1 MNISLSN
8 FLKISS
14 ALARRK
20 NDFVDGQNLL
30 DIYRQI
36 ISFLFFS
43 FSAFSGQPNNDER
56 ERERE
61 KCTLVLALKDVLAG
75 IRNFKVDFISVRMR
89 RRIQH

>member
-8 FLKISS
+8 FRKISS

-30 DIYRQI
+30 DIDKKN
-36 ISFLFFS
+36 SFLFFS
-43 FSAFSGQPNNDER
+43 FSTFSGQPNNDQRER

-61 KCTLVLALKDVLAG
+61 
-75 IRNFKVDFISVRMR
+75 RNV
-89 RRIQH
+89 